1 MLTFI
6 YQTISF
12 LHATYL
18 SRRVYVQY
26 RLKFLTVF
34 TILLQNNIL
43 SYGKI
48 ISPFQF
54 LFLPGLDASLPLE
67 TFLTLS
73 PIALSEDLHYSVL
86 L

>member
-1 MLTFI
+1 M
-6 YQTISF
+6 
-12 LHATYL
+12 
-18 SRRVYVQY
+18 
-26 RLKFLTVF
+26 VF

-54 LFLPGLDASLPLE
+54 LFLLVLDASPPLVA
-67 TFLTLS
+67 FLTLS
-73 PIALSEDLHYSVL
+73 PIALSEDLHYSAL